1 MKTGN
6 ISQKELT
13 ALFEHQRKA
22 FLASD
27 REDWSDRR
35 RRLVRLRELIS
46 GNADRLAQAVSED
59 FHGKPVEE
67 VYLAEISQILSEI
80 DLMLAQGPV
89 WSRTRRVRTPWM
101 FFPATSSLCPAPR
114 GVIGVLGAWNYP
126 LAISLTPV
134 VDALAAGNRVLM
146 KLPERSP
153 VTSTLLAELVDNAFD
168 ATELAAISG
177 GPDLAQEFTRLP
189 FNLLVYTGGGVVG
202 RAVMREASI
211 HLTPVLLELGGKSQT
226 LVARGADLAYAAR
239 RILVGKLLNAGQTCI
254 APDVVRVHREDLAS
268 FLAELKIQARR
279 LCPDPRAL
287 SALIDLRHA
296 RHVAGLLK
304 EAVELG
310 ATSDEIV
317 PAVSGDVLRPALVA
331 VIDPPADS
339 RIAREEIF
347 GPALVLTSYTDIDR
361 EIAQLRA
368 LKETPLALYWF
379 DTDQRRIERVSQT
392 VPCGG
397 ITVNDTLLHYA
408 QNRLPFGGV
417 GSCGMGAYHGKAGF
431 DAMSRMT
438 PVFHQS
444 PFSGFGWL
452 DPPYSETAKR
462 LLNFLVRKR

>member
-13 ALFEHQRKA
+13 ALFKNQKTA
-22 FLASD
+22 FLASG

-46 GNADRLAQAVSED
+46 GNADCLAQAVSED

-89 WSRTRRVRTPWM
+89 WSRMRRVRTPWM

-134 VDALAAGNRVLM
+134 IDALAAGNRVLM

-153 VTSTLLAELVDNAFD
+153 KTSALLAELVNCAFD

-202 RAVMREASI
+202 RAVMREASA

-226 LVARGADLAYAAR
+226 LVARGADYAHAAR

-268 FLAELKIQARR
+268 FLAELKIQARH

-304 EAVELG
+304 EVVDLG
-310 ATSDEIV
+310 ASYEEIV
-317 PAVSGDVLRPALVA
+317 PAVAGDLLRPALVA
-331 VIDPPADS
+331 VINPPADS
-339 RIAREEIF
+339 RLAREEIF
-347 GPALVLTSYTDIDR
+347 GPILVLASYT
-361 EIAQLRA
+361 
-368 LKETPLALYWF
+368 
-379 DTDQRRIERVSQT
+379 RV
-392 VPCGG
+392 
-397 ITVNDTLLHYA
+397 L
-408 QNRLPFGGV
+408 
-417 GSCGMGAYHGKAGF
+417 
-431 DAMSRMT
+431 
-438 PVFHQS
+438 
-444 PFSGFGWL
+444 
-452 DPPYSETAKR
+452 
-462 LLNFLVRKR
+462 